1 MQRYNIFFIYASKM
15 KKKIGKICIHKNF
28 SVSLRPISKPH
39 STMDTLSPTDEL
51 QSLRA
56 EIDAIDNELW
66 QLIARRMDVS
76 RRIGEY
82 KRQNAMRPLQPAR
95 YEQIL
100 TQRLQWAQTQ
110 GISAETVRAI
120 MEAIHTES
128 VRVQL

>member
-1 MQRYNIFFIYASKM
+1 
-15 KKKIGKICIHKNF
+15 
-28 SVSLRPISKPH
+28 
-39 STMDTLSPTDEL
+39 MDTLSPTDEL

-76 RRIGEY
+76 RHIGEY

-100 TQRLQWAQTQ
+100 TRRLQWAQTQ